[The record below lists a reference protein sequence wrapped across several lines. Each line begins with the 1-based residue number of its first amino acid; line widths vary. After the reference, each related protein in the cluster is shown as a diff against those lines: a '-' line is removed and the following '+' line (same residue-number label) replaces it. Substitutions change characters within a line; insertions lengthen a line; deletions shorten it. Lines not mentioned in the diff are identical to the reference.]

1 MSFSEFD
8 HSAFR
13 RNSFLGLLLCIVICS
28 SGLFHANES
37 QDAKRWLDFMQQG
50 SHAQLIQDLKLLLVV
65 ISLLQQWPLEKKQ

>member
-1 MSFSEFD
+1 MSFSELD

-28 SGLFHANES
+28 SGLLHANES

-50 SHAQLIQDLKLLLVV
+50 SHAQLIQDLKRA
-65 ISLLQQWPLEKKQ
+65 SKKDFLINPHSPRSF